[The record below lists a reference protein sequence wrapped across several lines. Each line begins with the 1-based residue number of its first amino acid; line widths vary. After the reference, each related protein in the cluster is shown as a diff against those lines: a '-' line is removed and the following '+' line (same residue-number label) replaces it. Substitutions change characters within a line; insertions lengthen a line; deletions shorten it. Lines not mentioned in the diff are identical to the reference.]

1 MDPITITVRNNGSL
15 FITGDQM
22 AQVRL
27 VDHEGNEISTEGR
40 KALSLCRCGASTKK
54 PFCDG
59 THSKIGFQGAI
70 AAQQA
75 FDAGRDLVRKIYDR
89 ARIFRTEECHA
100 ADDGSAGPHVAAAYG
115 TREDQNVSVALLH
128 SHGSIILILLE
139 KAIDSSSRTITMSE
153 GASS

>member
-15 FITGDQM
+15 FISGDQM

-40 KALSLCRCGASTKK
+40 KALSLCRCGASTNK

-59 THSKIGFQGAI
+59 THSKIGFQGAR

-75 FDAGRDLVRKIYDR
+75 FDA
-89 ARIFRTEECHA
+89 AQQ
-100 ADDGSAGPHVAAAYG
+100 AGGQGGAPATASPG
-115 TREDQNVSVALLH
+115 TLGTTPPPATGGTGTTQ
-128 SHGSIILILLE
+128 G
-139 KAIDSSSRTITMSE
+139 
-153 GASS
+153 

>member
-15 FITGDQM
+15 FISGDQM

-59 THSKIGFQGAI
+59 THSKIGFQGAQ

-75 FDAGRDLVRKIYDR
+75 FDAGQQ
-89 ARIFRTEECHA
+89 A
-100 ADDGSAGPHVAAAYG
+100 AGQTTGTPTAAPSAPSAPSLATPPAPGDMGAAQG
-115 TREDQNVSVALLH
+115 
-128 SHGSIILILLE
+128 
-139 KAIDSSSRTITMSE
+139 
-153 GASS
+153 

>member
-1 MDPITITVRNNGSL
+1 MNSSSVQIISVRAEIAGTRGLVDPAVRRRPQLKGL
-15 FITGDQM
+15 
-22 AQVRL
+22 QVR
-27 VDHEGNEISTEGR
+27 I
-40 KALSLCRCGASTKK
+40 
-54 PFCDG
+54 
-59 THSKIGFQGAI
+59 
-70 AAQQA
+70 AQQT
-75 FDAGRDLVRKIYDR
+75 FDTGRDLVRKIYDR
-89 ARIFRTEECHA
+89 ARTFRTEEGHA

>member
-15 FITGDQM
+15 FISGDQM

-59 THSKIGFQGAI
+59 THSKIGFQGAQ

-75 FDAGRDLVRKIYDR
+75 FDAGQQ
-89 ARIFRTEECHA
+89 A
-100 ADDGSAGPHVAAAYG
+100 AGQTTGTPTASPSAPSAPSLATPPAPGDMGAAQG
-115 TREDQNVSVALLH
+115 
-128 SHGSIILILLE
+128 
-139 KAIDSSSRTITMSE
+139 
-153 GASS
+153 

>member
-75 FDAGRDLVRKIYDR
+75 FDAGRQ
-89 ARIFRTEECHA
+89 
-100 ADDGSAGPHVAAAYG
+100 AAAQAGAPPAGAPPADAPARRRAAAPTADG
-115 TREDQNVSVALLH
+115 TGTVQ
-128 SHGSIILILLE
+128 G
-139 KAIDSSSRTITMSE
+139 
-153 GASS
+153 

>member
-15 FITGDQM
+15 FISGDQM

-40 KALSLCRCGASTKK
+40 KAISLCRCGASTNK

-59 THSKIGFQGAI
+59 THSKIGFQGAV

-75 FDAGRDLVRKIYDR
+75 FDAGQQ
-89 ARIFRTEECHA
+89 
-100 ADDGSAGPHVAAAYG
+100 AAAQASQAGQAVAPGAPSAPG
-115 TREDQNVSVALLH
+115 TPPAAGGTGTAQ
-128 SHGSIILILLE
+128 G
-139 KAIDSSSRTITMSE
+139 
-153 GASS
+153 

>member
-15 FITGDQM
+15 FISGDQM
-22 AQVRL
+22 SGVRL
-27 VDHEGNEISTEGR
+27 VDHEGKEISTEGR

-75 FDAGRDLVRKIYDR
+75 FDA
-89 ARIFRTEECHA
+89 AQAPTPA
-100 ADDGSAGPHVAAAYG
+100 APAAPATPGSAAPASPPATEGGMEAI
-115 TREDQNVSVALLH
+115 
-128 SHGSIILILLE
+128 GSP
-139 KAIDSSSRTITMSE
+139 S
-153 GASS
+153 

>member
-1 MDPITITVRNNGSL
+1 MDRITITVRNNGSL
-15 FITGDQM
+15 FISGDQM

-75 FDAGRDLVRKIYDR
+75 FDAGQ
-89 ARIFRTEECHA
+89 
-100 ADDGSAGPHVAAAYG
+100 AAAG
-115 TREDQNVSVALLH
+115 QQTAAPQPAAPQPAAPQAPPPAPPAPPAAE
-128 SHGSIILILLE
+128 
-139 KAIDSSSRTITMSE
+139 
-153 GASS
+153 